1 MVLTEFKNT
10 VVLIGEALVSRDAT
24 LTTVESCTGG
34 GISCALTAVSG
45 SSAWFERGFV
55 TYSNEAKTELAG
67 VPSTLISEF
76 GAVSVEVAAAMSNG
90 GLKAAHS
97 DFALSVTG
105 IAGPD
110 GGSLEKPVGTVCFG
124 WSFRNG
130 EAETER
136 IVFSG
141 DRSQVRFE
149 TIEHALQGMLK
160 RILCRH

>member
-1 MVLTEFKNT
+1 MVLSEFENK
-10 VVLIGEALVSRDAT
+10 VVLIAQALVVRDAT

-34 GISCALTAVSG
+34 GIACALTAVAG
-45 SSAWFERGFV
+45 SSSWFERGLV

-67 VPSTLISEF
+67 VPVALISKF
-76 GAVSVEVAAAMSNG
+76 GAVSIEVAASMASG

-110 GGSLEKPVGTVCFG
+110 GGSPEKPVGTVCFG
-124 WSFRNG
+124 WAFKTRG
-130 EAETER
+130 VETER

-141 DRSQVRFE
+141 DRHEVRFK
-149 TIEHALQGMLK
+149 TIEHALQGMLN
-160 RILCRH
+160 RILDRH

>member
-1 MVLTEFKNT
+1 MLTEFENT
-10 VVLIGEALVSRDAT
+10 VVLIGQALVSGDAT

-34 GISCALTAVSG
+34 GIACALTAVAG
-45 SSAWFERGFV
+45 SSSWFERGLV

-67 VPSTLISEF
+67 VPVALISKF
-76 GAVSVEVAAAMSNG
+76 GAVSIEVAASMASG

-110 GGSLEKPVGTVCFG
+110 GGSPEKPVGTVCFG
-124 WSFRNG
+124 WAFKTTG
-130 EAETER
+130 VETER

-141 DRSQVRFE
+141 DRHEVRFK
-149 TIEHALQGMLK
+149 TIDYALQGMLN
-160 RILCRH
+160 RILDRH